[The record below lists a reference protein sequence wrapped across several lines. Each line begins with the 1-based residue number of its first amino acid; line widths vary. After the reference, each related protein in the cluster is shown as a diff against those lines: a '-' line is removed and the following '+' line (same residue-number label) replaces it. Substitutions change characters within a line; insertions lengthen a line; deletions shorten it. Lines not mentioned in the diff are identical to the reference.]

1 MSVNDLKNSGKAL
14 LIIGVLLLFC
24 KGGGI
29 AALIFFGLWALCL
42 FISARKQEER
52 QMRFEYE
59 TFYKNS
65 AWNYKNYEDFKR
77 RHYGK

>member
-1 MSVNDLKNSGKAL
+1 MSGNELRNSGNVL

-42 FISARKQEER
+42 YISARNQDER
-52 QMRFEYE
+52 VMRDEYE

-65 AWNYKNYEDFKR
+65 AWKYKDYEDFKKN
-77 RHYGK
+77 HYHK